1 MRIWGFFAAQELDPR
16 DVKIIAPLKVA
27 EKMPL
32 GAKFWQFE
40 NHFHDQWRHRDERVG
55 GNLPRNNFVKIS
67 FLDSARLL
75 RKKNSEAAIFE
86 KSEPGSRAL
95 GGLETGKSEDN
106 LKAKKVEPV
115 SSRGTLSPIKIF
127 TREKKI
133 YSFSDFSRGRIFSLA
148 TRFFGL
154 TTVFFRFTAD
164 GKKPTRRLSDF
175 RGSML

>member
-1 MRIWGFFAAQELDPR
+1 
-16 DVKIIAPLKVA
+16 
-27 EKMPL
+27 MPL

-40 NHFHDQWRHRDERVG
+40 THFHDQWRHRDERVG

-67 FLDSARLL
+67 FWAQFSCYE
-75 RKKNSEAAIFE
+75 KKIPKPPFL
-86 KSEPGSRAL
+86 KSQKWARAL
-95 GGLETGKSEDN
+95 GSLETGKSEDN

-175 RGSML
+175 RGPCYKIRHG

>member
-27 EKMPL
+27 EKCPL
-32 GAKFWQFE
+32 VQNFDNSKFIFTTSDVIETNVWVEICPEIISLKSLFWTQLGCYE
-40 NHFHDQWRHRDERVG
+40 K
-55 GNLPRNNFVKIS
+55 KIPKPP
-67 FLDSARLL
+67 FL
-75 RKKNSEAAIFE
+75 
-86 KSEPGSRAL
+86 KSQKRARAL
-95 GGLETGKSEDN
+95 GSLETGKSEDN

-154 TTVFFRFTAD
+154 TTVFFFVLPPMVKNQHED
-164 GKKPTRRLSDF
+164 
-175 RGSML
+175 